1 MESVCALFTGLEKSV
16 FEELDKISE
25 NYQEEGIN
33 DCLDYIKLDMS
44 SRLTEIRLMI
54 RDKVRLRQLAI
65 NQSNTIHMINQK
77 ITVMIIGIVK
87 HPSTVRAKGCFAVVW
102 NDKHTLNIVLENTL
116 AVKSKD
122 SSVLLALL
130 AACNQFPQLKI
141 KAVMIMTPSHKI
153 KTIVESLPLWHSQE
167 YITEEGSIRTNSQLL
182 AMIQNTITNNK
193 LDLEVLHPVPQAITN
208 LYDSHLDIAKKLLVE
223 QWKQ

>member
-1 MESVCALFTGLEKSV
+1 
-16 FEELDKISE
+16 
-25 NYQEEGIN
+25 
-33 DCLDYIKLDMS
+33 
-44 SRLTEIRLMI
+44 MI
-54 RDKVRLRQLAI
+54 TDKVRLRQLAV
-65 NQSNTIHMINQK
+65 NQSNMIHMINQK

-87 HPSTVRAKGCFAVVW
+87 YPSTVRAKGCFAVVW

-130 AACNQFPQLKI
+130 AACNQFAQLKI
-141 KAVMIMTPSHKI
+141 KSAMIMTPSHKI

-167 YITEEGSIRTNSQLL
+167 YITEEGSIRTNSQIL
-182 AMIQNTITNNK
+182 AKIQDTITTNK
-193 LDLEVLHPVPQAITN
+193 LELEVLHPVPQSITD
-208 LYDSHLDIAKKLLVE
+208 LYDSHLDLAKKVLVE